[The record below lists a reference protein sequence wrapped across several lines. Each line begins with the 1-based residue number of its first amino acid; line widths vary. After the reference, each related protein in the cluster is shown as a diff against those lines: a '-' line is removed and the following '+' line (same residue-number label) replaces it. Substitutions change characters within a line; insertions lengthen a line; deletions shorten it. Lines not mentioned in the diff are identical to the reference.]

1 MSRWA
6 ESHCM
11 AIAII
16 RMAEANKPKEE
27 PEEKKTMT
35 DEEIE
40 KYLENVDHVLVP
52 HDKPSVVLRY
62 PDGSKKALYFAN
74 STHGYETMGAWLR
87 ALCYMAQRSSPDS
100 VSNPYALHLAGPS
113 SSSEKID
120 LFCHNEFY
128 RSCDRPYLDSAM
140 DNPIK
145 PDVLSGWAYKH
156 LLHLHGKKLVDIGSE
171 SDLNEHEKLHHE
183 KQGVA
188 YAISAITKKPYE
200 HPGDKVGLG
209 DMVDE
214 VKELV
219 RAERIGAIVD
229 AASVIIPGAK
239 DSEIP
244 KGMDEG
250 ETILYFGSKVGE
262 LLFGQWKADR
272 EKLVDFAAETFPRAE
287 ASDFPIP
294 KDFNEALESIR
305 KMIQREID
313 HAKAEATAAERNRI
327 KEIIDQERGISV
339 LFSGEKRVKKL
350 RRKLED
356 AERNMLA
363 QRFLRDDLERIAKS
377 LDPKKED

>member
-1 MSRWA
+1 MNDQEIQQYVDKHVCVVDVKYEEPTLSLVFPDGLTFPLKVTSRLPSLLAGIRSWLSRIVEKSQELGHTKMSFCQEVGEELRLEAFGQVVCQIERPFIRASTQRVSSATMSRWA

-11 AIAII
+11 AIAIA
-16 RMAEANKPKEE
+16 RMAEANKPKEAPASE
-27 PEEKKTMT
+27 
-35 DEEIE
+35 
-40 KYLENVDHVLVP
+40 
-52 HDKPSVVLRY
+52 
-62 PDGSKKALYFAN
+62 DG
-74 STHGYETMGAWLR
+74 
-87 ALCYMAQRSSPDS
+87 
-100 VSNPYALHLAGPS
+100 
-113 SSSEKID
+113 
-120 LFCHNEFY
+120 
-128 RSCDRPYLDSAM
+128 
-140 DNPIK
+140 
-145 PDVLSGWAYKH
+145 LS
-156 LLHLHGKKLVDIGSE
+156 
-171 SDLNEHEKLHHE
+171 EHEKLYHE

-214 VKELV
+214 VEELV

-239 DSEIP
+239 GSLMP

-287 ASDFPIP
+287 AGDFPIP
-294 KDFNEALESIR
+294 KDFSEALEAIR
-305 KMIQREID
+305 KMIRREID
-313 HAKAEATAAERNRI
+313 HAKAEATVAERNRI
-327 KEIIDQERGISV
+327 KGIIDQERSISL

-350 RRKLED
+350 KRKLED